1 MATAEDLYELEC
13 WISGEI
19 KPGSAKESDIRRT
32 LARLL
37 RAGDFAVRQRLAST
51 VDPDNTDA
59 EPTGAQMCFKRR
71 PGNRSKI
78 IDDRNVAAFI
88 WQEEMAGRKRKA
100 YERAVVELRVS
111 LRAAKAAYKKWKPA
125 FGRHGS
131 KIKGLTRVTR

>member
-1 MATAEDLYELEC
+1 
-13 WISGEI
+13 
-19 KPGSAKESDIRRT
+19 
-32 LARLL
+32 
-37 RAGDFAVRQRLAST
+37 
-51 VDPDNTDA
+51 
-59 EPTGAQMCFKRR
+59 MCFKRR

-100 YERAVVELRVS
+100 YERAVVEFRVS

-125 FGRHGS
+125 FEQHGS

>member
-19 KPGSAKESDIRRT
+19 KPGSAREKDVRRT
-32 LARLL
+32 VARLL
-37 RAGDFAVRQRLAST
+37 RTGDFAVPQRLATT

-59 EPTGAQMCFKRR
+59 EPTAARMCFKRR

-88 WQEEMAGRKRKA
+88 WQGKWLVGN
-100 YERAVVELRVS
+100 ERLMNERWS
-111 LRAAKAAYKKWKPA
+111 
-125 FGRHGS
+125 S
-131 KIKGLTRVTR
+131 